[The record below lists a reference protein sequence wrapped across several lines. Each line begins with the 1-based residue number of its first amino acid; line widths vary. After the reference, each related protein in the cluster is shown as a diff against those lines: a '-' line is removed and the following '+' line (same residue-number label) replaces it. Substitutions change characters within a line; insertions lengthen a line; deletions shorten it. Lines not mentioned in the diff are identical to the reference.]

1 MSAEYIDKISKQAQ
15 DYYQNTPVI
24 ILGSGASSAFG
35 MSGMWKLSKH
45 LIDNISVDDLSSSNK
60 ESWLKFCKELN
71 DGVDLE
77 SALHR
82 ISLSTELTEKIVIST
97 WSLLTP
103 EDLSVFDRSLKDN
116 NLFPLGKLMRHM
128 FRSTNGEINVITP
141 NYDRLAEYA
150 CEQENIHHY
159 CGFSHGYRK
168 TVVERDYLKCKRQAN
183 IWKVHG
189 SLDWFSDEKGVIS
202 SLGNVRTIPTGL
214 VPLIVTP
221 GVDKYRN
228 THREPYKSTI
238 HESDNVIDAAKSY
251 LCIGFGFN
259 DEHIQE
265 KLVNRCAKKDAKVI
279 VVTHKL
285 SDSAKKFLFEGNVD
299 NYLAIEAGNSDDES
313 FVYSSLQEEKMTVNE
328 NYWSLDGF
336 LRLIM

>member
-1 MSAEYIDKISKQAQ
+1 MSKEDIDTVSRQAQ
-15 DYYQNTPVI
+15 DYYQVTPVI

-35 MSGMWKLSKH
+35 MSGMWKLSQH
-45 LIDNISVDDLSSSNK
+45 LISDVSSDDFSPSNQ
-60 ESWLKFCKELN
+60 ESWKNFCDLLN
-71 DGVDLE
+71 DDVDLE
-77 SALHR
+77 TALHR
-82 ISLSTELTEKIVIST
+82 IPLSTELTERIVLST
-97 WSLLTP
+97 WGLLTP
-103 EDLSVFDRSLKDN
+103 EDLAVFDRSLTTN
-116 NLFPLGKLMRHM
+116 NLFPLGKLLRHM
-128 FRSTNGEINVITP
+128 FRSTLSDINIITP

-168 TVVERDYLKCKRQAN
+168 TLVERDYLKCKRQVN

-189 SLDWFSDEKGVIS
+189 SLDWFIDDKGVIFS
-202 SLGNVRTIPTGL
+202 VTNVKNIPSGL
-214 VPLIVTP
+214 IPLIVTP
-221 GVDKYRN
+221 GIDKYRN
-228 THREPYKSTI
+228 THKEPYKSAI

-265 KLVNRCAKKDAKVI
+265 KLVNRCAKKDAKII

-285 SDSAKKFLFEGNVD
+285 SDAAKKFLFGGNVES
-299 NYLAIEAGNSDDES
+299 YLAIESGSSNDES
-313 FVYSSLQEEKMTVNE
+313 IVYSSLQKDPMTVNG

-336 LRLIM
+336 LKLIT